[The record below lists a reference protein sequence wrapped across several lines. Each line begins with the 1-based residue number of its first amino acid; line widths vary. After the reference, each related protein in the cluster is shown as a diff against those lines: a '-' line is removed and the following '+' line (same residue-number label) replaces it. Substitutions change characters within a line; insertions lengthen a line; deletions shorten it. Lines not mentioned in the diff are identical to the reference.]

1 MVEGRGELIAVDI
14 LYSEEA
20 AENASIDLDRA
31 ASNEEDGS
39 GLVESGVTE
48 EV

>member
-1 MVEGRGELIAVDI
+1 MIEGRGQLIAVDV
-14 LYSEEA
+14 LYYEESS
-20 AENASIDLDRA
+20 ENASTDLYRA